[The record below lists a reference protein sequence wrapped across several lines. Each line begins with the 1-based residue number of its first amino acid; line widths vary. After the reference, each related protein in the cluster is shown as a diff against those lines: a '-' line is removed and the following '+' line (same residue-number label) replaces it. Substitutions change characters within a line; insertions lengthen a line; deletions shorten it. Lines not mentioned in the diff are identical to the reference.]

1 MVAIENRIKLSEA
14 ARHFGVHP
22 SAIWRWCRRGLL
34 AANGERVR
42 LAHTRF
48 GRTIYT
54 TEAALDTFGAELA
67 QADVE
72 RFESADT
79 SERAATGTRPR
90 SESRREKE
98 IARAERD
105 LQRAGV

>member
-1 MVAIENRIKLSEA
+1 MVTTENRIKLGEA
-14 ARHFGVHP
+14 AQRFGVHP

-34 AANGERVR
+34 ASNGARVR
-42 LAHTRF
+42 LTHTRF

-54 TEAALDTFGAELA
+54 TEAALDAFGAELA
-67 QADVE
+67 HADVE
-72 RFESADT
+72 RFESAD
-79 SERAATGTRPR
+79 AAARPAADTPPR